1 MQPPQPPLFK
11 AWAPEWLIRG
21 ALFAVLL
28 PSYMLLGLYAGSGT
42 AAAGYY
48 GIEPADV
55 QFSILVYYAGLV
67 AFFPFDPR
75 ISSYLVS
82 RQQLA
87 ISISLLFL
95 LTWLASVVRELHL
108 FLVIRF
114 LQGVV
119 GATVGSPCLTLIFS
133 RLDTK
138 RARAFGYSVFYGALL
153 ASGPFT
159 TALIT
164 LVLDNYDFPAVFH
177 FYILMQLPGALLLL
191 AMLHSVRL
199 KRRIPLYQL
208 EWPSFVLFAAT
219 LVLLGYLAAYGQQ
232 QYWLEDPTMRLA
244 LGLSLALGALFVL
257 RQRGLKRPYLNL
269 SVLGYRNFRLGL
281 WLFFLFYL
289 ARGTTGIASAYF
301 SSVLRF
307 DAWHIAAL
315 QVPTLVGIALG
326 MSIVVRFVLL
336 EYPLRPIW
344 LVGFGCLLAYHVW
357 MYFLFGPGQGAEDF
371 VLPLFVQGLGVGALM
386 VPITVFTLSALPPT
400 ISQAGSY
407 TAVTTRYLG
416 FIASITLVNFFQ
428 LYWRTDSLNRLAQEV
443 LPGTSQLSTRLQ
455 GYQQTLVSKGM
466 ALQSAQ
472 RVATRLLENSLET
485 QSQMRYAMS
494 YYGMMSVGL
503 LVLLLALIILPPVH
517 QKLVSFR
524 QRPL

>member
-1 MQPPQPPLFK
+1 MQPSQLIFK
-11 AWAPEWLIRG
+11 KWAPEWLIRG
-21 ALFAVLL
+21 TLFAVLL

-87 ISISLLFL
+87 ISVCLLFL
-95 LTWLASVVRELHL
+95 LTWLVSLVREPHL

-114 LQGVV
+114 VQGVV

-133 RLDTK
+133 RLDTT

-177 FYILMQLPGALLLL
+177 FYILLQLPGALLLV
-191 AMLHSVRL
+191 AMLNNVRL

-244 LGLSLALGALFVL
+244 LGLCLVFATLFVL
-257 RQRGLKRPYLNL
+257 RQRQLKRPYLNL

-281 WLFFLFYL
+281 MLFFLFYL

-301 SSVLRF
+301 IGVLRF
-307 DAWHIAAL
+307 DAWHVAAL
-315 QVPTLVGIALG
+315 QLPTLAGIALA
-326 MSIVVRFVLL
+326 MSLVVRFVLL
-336 EYPLRPIW
+336 SYPLRPLW

-357 MYFLFGPGQGAEDF
+357 MYFLFGPGRGAEDF
-371 VLPLFVQGLGVGALM
+371 VGPLFVQGLGVGTLM
-386 VPITVFTLSALPPT
+386 VPITVFGLSDLPAT
-400 ISQAGSY
+400 ISQSGSY
-407 TAVTTRYLG
+407 VAVTTRYFG

-428 LYWRTDSLNRLAQEV
+428 LYWRTDNLSRLAQELV
-443 LPGTSQLSTRLQ
+443 PGNSLLTSRLQ
-455 GYQQTLVSKGM
+455 GYQQTLVGRGLP
-466 ALQSAQ
+466 LQSAQ
-472 RVATRLLENSLET
+472 RLATRLLENSLEV
-485 QSQMRYAMS
+485 QSQLRYAMS
-494 YYGMMSVGL
+494 YYGMISVGL
-503 LVLLLALIILPPVH
+503 LVLLLAIIILPPVH
-517 QKLVSFR
+517 QKVLSFR